1 MSDKKYTSPEHAI
14 RNIMELKSIG
24 HNVPTA
30 NAFFKPVGV
39 ISPPKGDEH
48 VDGAAEKIRASR
60 NIAKER
66 QSETMKEE
74 SPEYSSEPGWQPSKK
89 SIGDVVMGKIK
100 KAKQNVAQWKMGRE
114 ATKKG
119 EKLTTYK
126 ELPSE
131 KIKHVVADALTK
143 ISGDPQKGEK
153 AAETLGKIGSALT
166 LGVGDIAMSGADA
179 AAAAKQGRTIEAK
192 QKAIEAGVGA
202 AAALAGGAVVGK
214 TIGKYAAPRVGAEI
228 AATVQPKLAAPQTKP
243 PTISQAKPE
252 TIKAPETSANF
263 YNPKTQK
270 TYKSKAE
277 SDIATKEFDLAAAAK
292 KAGGQ
297 AQAKTQADVSAP
309 TKEKVDIKLELPT
322 SKGELTV
329 PGGKKPAAPEVEAI
343 PKGQEK
349 TFPGQ
354 GAPKKTTKPP
364 TIELKATE
372 VTPPKAPKTAEK
384 PQDFEMPKGAKKA
397 ESKGPTAQKAPE
409 VEIPKGPS
417 VKEKEPPIKFKFA
430 EPPTSKGE
438 LVPVTKQPAK
448 VEPKIE
454 LKPKVSN
461 VPAVKMP
468 TDVAPST
475 KVVPKLETKPEV
487 KVAPEVKTKTEVKV
501 APEVKVK
508 PEVKTKPEVKVAPA
522 TKTAP
527 AVKTSPATK
536 PPVPGKT
543 PPSGKKPSKR
553 GRFPFAL
560 PGLTPGQ
567 SVGVHQDSYVPVDIY
582 KHVPKEYMTFEQTRY
597 DIENVARP
605 SSKDK
610 VKVRSK
616 QAEIIRKI
624 IEEKKPSKK
633 NTTVI
638 INPEL
643 KQQEP
648 EQTK

>member
-14 RNIMELKSIG
+14 RNIMELRSIG
-24 HNVPTA
+24 HNAPTA
-30 NAFFKPVGV
+30 NAFFKPIGV
-39 ISPPKGDEH
+39 ISPPKGEEH
-48 VDGAAEKIRASR
+48 VDGSEKVRASR

-74 SPEYSSEPGWQPSKK
+74 EELSEAGGVNLKNAPKQRPLTDKEKEGLKPYIEFGKDITPILGTIRQAERTAEAGKETAKAYEKGEYWNAAKGAINTAGQGALTGISAV
-89 SIGDVVMGKIK
+89 GDVIT
-100 KAKQNVAQWKMGRE
+100 
-114 ATKKG
+114 AT
-119 EKLTTYK
+119 
-126 ELPSE
+126 
-131 KIKHVVADALTK
+131 
-143 ISGDPQKGEK
+143 
-153 AAETLGKIGSALT
+153 
-166 LGVGDIAMSGADA
+166 
-179 AAAAKQGRTIEAK
+179 
-192 QKAIEAGVGA
+192 GVGA
-202 AAALAGGAVVGK
+202 PVVAGIK
-214 TIGKYAAPRVGAEI
+214 AAPALIKTAVRTAPSLIDAAKTALSGGR
-228 AATVQPKLAAPQTKP
+228 AATVAPKAAAVTAPKVTA
-243 PTISQAKPE
+243 SQAKPE
-252 TIKAPETSANF
+252 TVKAPETTANF

-309 TKEKVDIKLELPT
+309 TKQKADIKLELPT

-329 PGGKKPAAPEVEAI
+329 PGSKKPAAPEVEAI

-354 GAPKKTTKPP
+354 GAPKKTTRPP

-372 VTPPKAPKTAEK
+372 VAPPKAPKAAEK
-384 PQDFEMPKGAKKA
+384 PQDFEIPKGAKKA
-397 ESKGPTAQKAPE
+397 ETKGSTTQKAPE

-417 VKEKEPPIKFKFA
+417 VKEKESPTKFKFA

-448 VEPKIE
+448 IEPKIK
-454 LKPKVSN
+454 LKIKDSN
-461 VPAVKMP
+461 LPAVKQP
-468 TDVAPST
+468 TDVVPST
-475 KVVPKLETKPEV
+475 KLDKKIEVKPEV
-487 KVAPEVKTKTEVKV
+487 KVPSRVTAKPETKTSTTTRQETKTKQETKTR
-501 APEVKVK
+501 K
-508 PEVKTKPEVKVAPA
+508 PEG
-522 TKTAP
+522 
-527 AVKTSPATK
+527 
-536 PPVPGKT
+536 PP
-543 PPSGKKPSKR
+543 KR
-553 GRFPFAL
+553 GKPGRGSRFLPFSL

-567 SVGVHQDSYVPVDIY
+567 GIGFHQDSNVPVDIY

-605 SSKDK
+605 NSKDK
-610 VKVRSK
+610 VKIRSK
-616 QAEIIRKI
+616 QTEIIRKI
-624 IEEKKPSKK
+624 IEEKKASKK